1 MIRKVTFAVLVFG
14 LTALQVVAA
23 PRSAEQRKQAAAK
36 AINTHRSAKR
46 MAPRTDAL
54 KVLKSTPTL
63 EILGYEHGG
72 FAVISA
78 DDLVPE
84 VLGVSTSEY
93 SEGRNENFQWW
104 LDATS
109 AVINYAVQNNIQLAT
124 TAPDPAIYPT
134 EVEPLLTTRWDQT
147 TPYNNMCPTYSGST
161 KCLTGCVATAM
172 AQVLNYHKMPEHGEG
187 QRTIYYPYHNSTG
200 QAVTANFEEDYYD
213 WDNMLDDYS
222 YGGYNQEQANAVAM
236 LMRDCGVAAD
246 MEYGG
251 PSDGSGAYSHD
262 AAEGMRRY
270 FGFEEAQMLE
280 RDYYDEAAWMNIVY
294 RELSENGPLYY
305 GGADASGRGGH
316 AFVIHGY
323 RADGK
328 VYVNWGWSGDDD
340 GYYDIALL
348 NPSYYRFSY
357 GQDMIIGVKSNA
369 RSKFRSESVTIT
381 AEGMLKQT
389 VEALE
394 GEGQIGSL
402 TVNGPL
408 GQEDLKYLRYL
419 AGRDSLGFES
429 GEKVRTLNLTNSQLA
444 GNALPD
450 SVFKNC
456 TTLQRLYLPAT
467 IERIG
472 SEAFSGCSHLYEL
485 RIPSKTVPELRGSRV
500 FQNVSKNG
508 CMLYVRSGM
517 KTKYLKKA
525 QWKDFGEKNIIEVGT
540 SIQVRNAI
548 RKYGEENPEFFYS
561 VNGEELHGKPEL
573 TCEATASSPAGR
585 YPIVVSRGTINRE
598 DVDFIDGYLIVQKLD
613 ATATVGNYTREEGQP
628 NPEFGF
634 TAYDGLISLDSIPAW
649 LEAPVFVTS
658 ADETSPAGEYP
669 IMVESATAESYNMTF
684 VPGVLTVT
692 VATSVKG
699 VDVAPQRQ
707 KPVYYTLGGNRV
719 ECAARA
725 GIYLVRQAN
734 GKVKKVR
741 VAHP

>member
-1 MIRKVTFAVLVFG
+1 
-14 LTALQVVAA
+14 
-23 PRSAEQRKQAAAK
+23 
-36 AINTHRSAKR
+36 
-46 MAPRTDAL
+46 
-54 KVLKSTPTL
+54 
-63 EILGYEHGG
+63 
-72 FAVISA
+72 
-78 DDLVPE
+78 
-84 VLGVSTSEY
+84 
-93 SEGRNENFQWW
+93 
-104 LDATS
+104 
-109 AVINYAVQNNIQLAT
+109 
-124 TAPDPAIYPT
+124 
-134 EVEPLLTTRWDQT
+134 
-147 TPYNNMCPTYSGST
+147 
-161 KCLTGCVATAM
+161 
-172 AQVLNYHKMPEHGEG
+172 
-187 QRTIYYPYHNSTG
+187 
-200 QAVTANFEEDYYD
+200 
-213 WDNMLDDYS
+213 
-222 YGGYNQEQANAVAM
+222 
-236 LMRDCGVAAD
+236 
-246 MEYGG
+246 
-251 PSDGSGAYSHD
+251 
-262 AAEGMRRY
+262 
-270 FGFEEAQMLE
+270 
-280 RDYYDEAAWMNIVY
+280 
-294 RELSENGPLYY
+294 
-305 GGADASGRGGH
+305 
-316 AFVIHGY
+316 
-323 RADGK
+323 
-328 VYVNWGWSGDDD
+328 
-340 GYYDIALL
+340 
-348 NPSYYRFSY
+348 
-357 GQDMIIGVKSNA
+357 
-369 RSKFRSESVTIT
+369 
-381 AEGMLKQT
+381 
-389 VEALE
+389 
-394 GEGQIGSL
+394 
-402 TVNGPL
+402 
-408 GQEDLKYLRYL
+408 
-419 AGRDSLGFES
+419 
-429 GEKVRTLNLTNSQLA
+429 VRTLNLTNSQLA

-500 FQNVSKNG
+500 FQNVSRNG
-508 CMLYVRSGM
+508 CMLYVRSSM
-517 KTKYLKKA
+517 KTKNLKKA

-573 TCEATASSPAGR
+573 ACEATASSPAGR

-649 LEAPVFVTS
+649 LEAPVFVTP

-699 VDVAPQRQ
+699 VDVSPQRQ

-719 ECAARA
+719 EGATRA